1 MVKGKSCSASNGVF
15 WVRILVE
22 VLKELRK
29 GHPNGDGNRLEAGRA
44 FFKVPC
50 GFNSRSFRSLR
61 ENKQKRTLSSRE
73 DPSSNL
79 FSFRRSLIYCLAEGA
94 VFVVQWFL
102 HVGL

>member
-50 GFNSRSFRSLR
+50 GFNSRSFRSR
-61 ENKQKRTLSSRE
+61 VVK
-73 DPSSNL
+73 
-79 FSFRRSLIYCLAEGA
+79 RRSSPGPDGEMR
-94 VFVVQWFL
+94 VRFL
-102 HVGL
+102 V